1 MGQEAKQVVV
11 ACGVEQPL
19 EKSCKVKPWQ
29 IYQMGA
35 GGALALA
42 DSDCI
47 QAPFLSWPEVV
58 VFRILKN

>member
-1 MGQEAKQVVV
+1 MGQEAKQVLV
-11 ACGVEQPL
+11 ACGVEQHL

-29 IYQMGA
+29 TCQMGA
-35 GGALALA
+35 GRALALA

-58 VFRILKN
+58 VFRILTN